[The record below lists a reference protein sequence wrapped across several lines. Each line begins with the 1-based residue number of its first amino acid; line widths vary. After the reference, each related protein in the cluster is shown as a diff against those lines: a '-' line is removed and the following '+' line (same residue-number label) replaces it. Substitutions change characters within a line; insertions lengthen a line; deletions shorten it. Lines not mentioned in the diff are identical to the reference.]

1 MKKRNYPKSRQSR
14 LLTNTMTYKLEY
26 MNNLGEVTD
35 YFIKHGQY
43 KTGMQY
49 SVSPF
54 IVRYVM
60 MKHGVTRPLPPHLM
74 KAYKEN
80 KTWPPKGRKMRTN
93 YMPEG

>member
-1 MKKRNYPKSRQSR
+1 MKKRNYPNNRRSR

-26 MNNLGEVTD
+26 MNNLGDVTD

-43 KTGMQY
+43 KTAVQF

-60 MKHGVTRPLPPHLM
+60 MKHGVMRELPPHLFRAF
-74 KAYKEN
+74 KN

-93 YMPEG
+93 YLPER

>member
-1 MKKRNYPKSRQSR
+1 LNKRNYPKNRKSR
-14 LLTNTMTYKLEY
+14 LLTNTMTYKLEHD
-26 MNNLGEVTD
+26 NDLNEVTD

-60 MKHGVTRPLPPHLM
+60 MKHGVVRELPPHLI
-74 KAYKEN
+74 KAYKN
-80 KTWPPKGRKMRTN
+80 KNWPPKGRKMRTN
-93 YMPEG
+93 YMPES

>member
-1 MKKRNYPKSRQSR
+1 MKNRNYPKNRRSR

-35 YFIKHGQY
+35 YFIKYGQY
-43 KTGMQY
+43 KMGMQY

-60 MKHGVTRPLPPHLM
+60 MQHGVVRELPPHLF
-74 KAYKEN
+74 KAYRN
-80 KTWPPKGRKMRTN
+80 KKWPPKGRKMRTN
-93 YMPEG
+93 YLPER